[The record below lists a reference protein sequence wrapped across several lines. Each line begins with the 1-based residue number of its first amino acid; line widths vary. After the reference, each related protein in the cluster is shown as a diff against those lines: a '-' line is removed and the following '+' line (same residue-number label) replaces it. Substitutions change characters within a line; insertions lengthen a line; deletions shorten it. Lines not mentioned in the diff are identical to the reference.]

1 MIPTQDA
8 LVDDTPAW
16 LDVLPGPVVIVGS
29 EGNIRACNQTAH
41 EQFGEVIGRPFEEL
55 FDADSRELLQRT
67 LRMGWKWAA
76 ERRYRLAD
84 GHPVELRSQRMVG
97 RTARWLVQIGST
109 KARDVLDE
117 ARDLRHR
124 SDTLAG
130 LAGAVARELND
141 PMSIVQGRLELLL
154 ELGVTDADV
163 ARHHLH
169 IALEHARR
177 ISATLRNL
185 RLVGRTSHPGTH
197 RVAISDV
204 VAEALELVG
213 SRGREVEIVVQP
225 PELAT
230 SGEQAMYARVFAN
243 LLRHALERAPR
254 SARVILQARAE
265 RDEVHVHIV
274 TRGGLREHD
283 STIDTFDVDRAM
295 LAGAGGRIERESRP
309 GESRIVLRLPPAL
322 HRRARALPAEERV
335 LVVGAEAFF
344 RRVEALLQDEGFEL
358 VGAPTADAAIDL
370 LDRAE
375 PPIDRVLT
383 ELWLDGP
390 SGLALARVLVERRA
404 DLEGRIAIA
413 AHAPLEGLP
422 GGAISLVQPLG
433 RRPLL
438 EALGRRVR

>member
-1 MIPTQDA
+1 
-8 LVDDTPAW
+8 
-16 LDVLPGPVVIVGS
+16 
-29 EGNIRACNQTAH
+29 
-41 EQFGEVIGRPFEEL
+41 
-55 FDADSRELLQRT
+55 
-67 LRMGWKWAA
+67 KWAA

-204 VAEALELVG
+204 V
-213 SRGREVEIVVQP
+213 
-225 PELAT
+225 
-230 SGEQAMYARVFAN
+230 
-243 LLRHALERAPR
+243 
-254 SARVILQARAE
+254 
-265 RDEVHVHIV
+265 
-274 TRGGLREHD
+274 
-283 STIDTFDVDRAM
+283 
-295 LAGAGGRIERESRP
+295 
-309 GESRIVLRLPPAL
+309 
-322 HRRARALPAEERV
+322 
-335 LVVGAEAFF
+335 
-344 RRVEALLQDEGFEL
+344 
-358 VGAPTADAAIDL
+358 
-370 LDRAE
+370 
-375 PPIDRVLT
+375 
-383 ELWLDGP
+383 
-390 SGLALARVLVERRA
+390 
-404 DLEGRIAIA
+404 
-413 AHAPLEGLP
+413 
-422 GGAISLVQPLG
+422 
-433 RRPLL
+433 
-438 EALGRRVR
+438 